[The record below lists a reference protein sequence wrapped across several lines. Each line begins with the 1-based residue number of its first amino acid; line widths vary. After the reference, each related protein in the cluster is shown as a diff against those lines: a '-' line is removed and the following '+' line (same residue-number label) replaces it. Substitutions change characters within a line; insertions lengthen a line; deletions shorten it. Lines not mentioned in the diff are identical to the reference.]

1 MVHRRQWTGIIVLA
15 ARAWRNGRRPAGI
28 RSVRHGGLVG
38 LRGDVLRFPT
48 SCPEAA
54 ARRSVDRARHVAF
67 QDDPPPSTPECRV
80 RYRGGREQ
88 SLCIGM
94 ARVTADVSL
103 IAELDDA
110 PEVHDRDP
118 V

>member
-1 MVHRRQWTGIIVLA
+1 VVHRRQWTSIISL
-15 ARAWRNGRRPAGI
+15 RLGRGEMAGGPQG
-28 RSVRHGGLVG
+28 SVQDAMQSWFG
-38 LRGDVLRFPT
+38 LRANVLGFPA
-48 SCPEAA
+48 SCPEPA
-54 ARRSVDRARHVAF
+54 ARRAVDRARHIAF
-67 QDDPPPSTPECRV
+67 EDDPPPHCPESRV
-80 RYRGGREQ
+80 GHWSGREQ

-94 ARVTADVSL
+94 ARVTADGSL